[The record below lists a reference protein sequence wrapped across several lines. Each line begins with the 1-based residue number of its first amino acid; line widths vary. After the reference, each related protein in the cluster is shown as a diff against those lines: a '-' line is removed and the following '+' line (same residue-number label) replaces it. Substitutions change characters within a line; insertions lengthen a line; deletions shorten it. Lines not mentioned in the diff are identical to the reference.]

1 MKQVMKI
8 FLTLSIGIIASQSYG
23 QQKKEKIKIIE
34 YETIVDVTPQKA
46 WEVLADYVN
55 VGEFHGGVQSSHII
69 GNTAQGVGGDRFCQ
83 IDKKVSVKERITT
96 WKEGE
101 YYIYEV
107 YEWENFPLKRMY
119 NSFGV
124 KVNSEGKTVIYST
137 INYRLTNWFMEMIA
151 KGKLKKSARDGILW
165 YKDYMET
172 GVKNRSLKELRKKYK
187 NA

>member
-1 MKQVMKI
+1 MKFIIKI
-8 FLTLSIGIIASQSYG
+8 LSTLSFGIIASQSYA
-23 QQKKEKIKIIE
+23 QQKAEKIITVE
-34 YETIVDVTPQKA
+34 YEAIVNVTPQTA

-69 GNTAQGVGGDRFCQ
+69 GSKGQGVGGDRFCQ
-83 IDKKVSVKERITT
+83 IDKKVSVKEKITT

-101 YYIYEV
+101 YYTYEV

-124 KVNSEGKTVIYST
+124 KVNGEGKTVIYST
-137 INYRLTNWFMEMIA
+137 INYRLKNGFFELMA

-172 GVKNRSLKELRKKYK
+172 GVKNRNLKELRKKYK
-187 NA
+187 SA

>member
-1 MKQVMKI
+1 MKLVKTL
-8 FLTLSIGIIASQSYG
+8 LTLVICIVAGQSYA
-23 QQKKEKIKIIE
+23 QEKAEKIKTIK
-34 YETIVDVTPQKA
+34 YETVVNVTPQKA
-46 WEVLADYVN
+46 WEVLSDYVN

-69 GNTAQGVGGDRFCQ
+69 GSKGQGIGGDRFCQ
-83 IDKKVSVKERITT
+83 IDEKVSVKEKITT

-137 INYRLTNWFMEMIA
+137 INYRLKNWFFELMA

-172 GVKNRSLKELRKKYK
+172 GVKNRNLKELRRIYK